1 MNTTTVKLKN
11 NIEVFCKKNP
21 NTPRIALCFNIK
33 AKNIIN
39 NAGVESLMTR
49 LFMQGTKTRTAEELA
64 NELDTYAIELSVDSR
79 PDYIRFKFVCLN
91 EDFEKS
97 LELLSD
103 IVSNSTFDDFDKE
116 IKKMK
121 GEIIAELDSPRTK
134 VADGFYSTI
143 FKSHRYGNTHS
154 KILSNLPNV
163 KKEDVKD
170 AYRNLISSSK
180 KVISV
185 VGDVNFDDVEN
196 LLNKYLGNLPGSIN
210 FDPVSEINALEKSEY
225 TEIIKPDANQAHIIK
240 GWITESTDSPDYPV
254 LLLLNVILGSSG
266 LSSRLFL
273 ELRDKKGLA
282 YVVRSC
288 YETYA
293 QCADFY
299 IYIATEPKN
308 IEVSL
313 EGFAEEIDKICKDY
327 VGEEELENAKN
338 NMLGKWAFT
347 RETNENQAILYA
359 NYGISDLGF
368 DFNER
373 AKAAIAKVKV
383 EDIMRCAN
391 KYFKKQSVLSILKP

>member
-1 MNTTTVKLKN
+1 MNTATLKLKN

-21 NTPRIALCFNIK
+21 NTPRIALCLNIK

-39 NAGVESLMTR
+39 KAGVEALMTR

-64 NELDTYAIELSVDSR
+64 TELDTYAIEMSVDSR

-91 EDFEKS
+91 EDLEKS

-103 IVSNSTFDDFDKE
+103 IILNSTFEDFDKE
-116 IKKMK
+116 IQKME

-154 KILSNLPNV
+154 KILSNLSNI
-163 KKEDVKD
+163 KKEDVKE
-170 AYRNLISSSK
+170 AYNNLLSESK

-185 VGDVNFDDVEN
+185 VGDIDFSYIEV
-196 LLNKYLGNLPGSIN
+196 LLEKYLGNLSDSIEFEN
-210 FDPVSEINALEKSEY
+210 VSDIKEIENSEY
-225 TEIIKPDANQAHIIK
+225 NEIVKPDANQAHIIK
-240 GWITESTDSPDYPV
+240 GWLTESIDSADYPM
-254 LLLLNVILGSSG
+254 LLLLNVILGASG

-313 EGFAEEIDKICKDY
+313 AGFEEEINKICENY
-327 VGEEELENAKN
+327 VGEDELENAKN

-347 RETNENQAILYA
+347 RETNENQSVLYA
-359 NYGISDLGF
+359 NYGISGLGF

-373 AKAAIAKVKV
+373 AKAAIKKVTV
-383 EDIMRCAN
+383 EDVKICAN
-391 KYFKKQSVLSILKP
+391 KYFKKPSVLAVLKP